1 MEHQL
6 VGCRERADDDE
17 CEVDDGAGEDNVRW
31 KRVYL
36 AYYRKLL
43 NHSPGGEDVPAP
55 RRILSNT
62 LFSNVFCSLKPTSPP
77 IPGPPAPTPSS
88 MGIPVAGTAW
98 CGGL

>member
-36 AYYRKLL
+36 AYYRKL
-43 NHSPGGEDVPAP
+43 S
-55 RRILSNT
+55 
-62 LFSNVFCSLKPTSPP
+62 
-77 IPGPPAPTPSS
+77 
-88 MGIPVAGTAW
+88 
-98 CGGL
+98 